1 MDQAHDFKDRR
12 RSRFSM
18 DRVAAQATSSPE
30 WGRAGTA
37 GHGSLPGC
45 YWEKKGGAGDL
56 ALGLIGGWEVMR
68 LAGDGK
74 EQLAALKLMDNL
86 LGASRNNVE

>member
-1 MDQAHDFKDRR
+1 MDQVHDFKDRR

-30 WGRAGTA
+30 WGQAGTT

-56 ALGLIGGWEVMR
+56 ASGLIGGWEVMR